1 VSASRTRAFLE
12 QHGLAAH
19 RDRGQNFLHDE
30 RVAERLVE
38 LAGVGADEAV
48 IEIGTGLGMLTRCLA
63 ARARH
68 VETIEIDAGLVRA
81 LGGASGSGP
90 GGAAGSG
97 PGGAAGSGPGLAS
110 GLPANVRL
118 RHADA
123 LAVDLSAL
131 LREIGAPARVVANLP
146 YSVATPLLRRFLD
159 LGTGVRGVAVMVQRE
174 LAARIR
180 ARPGSADYGSLAVL
194 HAWAMSQGEAI
205 DLPAS
210 CFHPAPKVTSTF
222 LCMSPRDPALAPAE
236 LRSLEGVVRAG
247 FAHRRKTLINS
258 LARAADIQASRTAA
272 ALREIGLDARVR
284 AEQLDPGQWLALARC
299 LLGNR
304 SETA

>member
-1 VSASRTRAFLE
+1 VSASRARAFLE

-38 LAGVGADEAV
+38 LAGVRADEAV
-48 IEIGTGLGMLTRCLA
+48 IEIGTGLGMLTRVLA

-81 LGGASGSGP
+81 LGGAPGSGP
-90 GGAAGSG
+90 GR
-97 PGGAAGSGPGLAS
+97 AS

-118 RHADA
+118 QHADA
-123 LAVDLSAL
+123 LSVDLSAL
-131 LREIGAPARVVANLP
+131 LSEIGAPARVVANLP

-159 LGTGVRGVAVMVQRE
+159 LGTGIRGVAVMVQRE

-194 HAWAMSQGEAI
+194 HAWAVSQGEAI

-222 LCMSPRDPALAPAE
+222 LCMSPRDLAPAPPE
-236 LRSLEGVVRAG
+236 LRSLEAVVRAG

-258 LARAADIQASRTAA
+258 LARAADIEASRTAA

-284 AEQLDPGQWLALARC
+284 AEQLDPGQWLVLARH
-299 LLGNR
+299 LVGSR

>member
-1 VSASRTRAFLE
+1 MSASRARAFLE

-30 RVAERLVE
+30 RVAERLVA
-38 LAGVGADEAV
+38 LAGVAPDEGV
-48 IEIGTGLGMLTRCLA
+48 IEIGTGLGMLTRVLA
-63 ARARH
+63 ARARR

-81 LGGASGSGP
+81 LEAT
-90 GGAAGSG
+90 
-97 PGGAAGSGPGLAS
+97 

-118 RHADA
+118 QHADA
-123 LAVDLSAL
+123 LAVDLAAL
-131 LREIGAPARVVANLP
+131 LRELGPPARLVANLP

-159 LGTGVRGVAVMVQRE
+159 LGSLRGVAVMVQRE

-194 HAWAMSQGEAI
+194 HSWVMTPGEAI

-222 LCMSPRDPALAPAE
+222 LCMAPCNSAPAPAE
-236 LRSLEGVVRAG
+236 LAALEAVVRGG
-247 FAHRRKTLINS
+247 FAHRRKTVVNS
-258 LARAADIQASRTAA
+258 LTRAADIQASRTVA
-272 ALREIGLDARVR
+272 ALREIGLAERVR
-284 AEQLDPGQWLALARC
+284 AEQLDPGQWLVLARR
-299 LLGNR
+299 LVARR

>member
-90 GGAAGSG
+90 RGASGSG
-97 PGGAAGSGPGLAS
+97 PGPAS

-222 LCMSPRDPALAPAE
+222 LCMSPCEPALAPAE
-236 LRSLEGVVRAG
+236 LRSLEAVVRAG

-258 LARAADIQASRTAA
+258 LARAADIEASRTAA

-284 AEQLDPGQWLALARC
+284 AEQLDPGQWLVLARH
-299 LLGNR
+299 LVGSR

>member
-30 RVAERLVE
+30 RVAERLVDV
-38 LAGVGADEAV
+38 AGVAADEGV
-48 IEIGTGLGMLTRCLA
+48 IEIGTGLGMLTGALA
-63 ARARH
+63 ARARR

-81 LGGASGSGP
+81 LTAT
-90 GGAAGSG
+90 
-97 PGGAAGSGPGLAS
+97 

-118 RHADA
+118 HHADA
-123 LAVDLSAL
+123 LEVDLGAL
-131 LREIGAPARVVANLP
+131 LEGLGPPARIVANLP

-159 LGTGVRGVAVMVQRE
+159 LGPGVRGMAVMVQRE

-180 ARPGSADYGSLAVL
+180 ARPGSPDYGSLAIL
-194 HAWAMSQGEAI
+194 HSWAVTLGETL

-210 CFHPAPKVTSTF
+210 CFHPAPQVTSTF
-222 LCMSPRDPALAPAE
+222 LCMTPQKGAPAAAE
-236 LRSLEGVVRAG
+236 LTALEAVLRGG
-247 FAHRRKTLINS
+247 FAHRRKTLVNS
-258 LARAADIQASRTAA
+258 LARAADIEASRTAA
-272 ALREIGLDARVR
+272 ALREIGLAERVR
-284 AEQLDPGQWLALARC
+284 AEQLDPGQWLTLARR
-299 LLGNR
+299 LVARR

>member
-1 VSASRTRAFLE
+1 VSASRARAFLE

-48 IEIGTGLGMLTRCLA
+48 LEIGTGLGMLTRALA

-81 LGGASGSGP
+81 LGGAAGSGP
-90 GGAAGSG
+90 GRAAGSG
-97 PGGAAGSGPGLAS
+97 PRGAAGGSGPGPAS

-118 RHADA
+118 QHADA
-123 LAVDLSAL
+123 LDLDLSAL

-194 HAWAMSQGEAI
+194 HAWAVSQGEAI

-222 LCMSPRDPALAPAE
+222 LCMSPLEAAPAPGE
-236 LRSLEGVVRAG
+236 LRSLETVLRAG

-284 AEQLDPGQWLALARC
+284 AEQIDPGQWLVLARR
-299 LLGNR
+299 LRR
-304 SETA
+304 SESA

>member
-1 VSASRTRAFLE
+1 MSASRARAFLE

-38 LAGVGADEAV
+38 VAGVRADEAV
-48 IEIGTGLGMLTRCLA
+48 IEIGTGLGMLTRVLA
-63 ARARH
+63 TRARH

-81 LGGASGSGP
+81 LR
-90 GGAAGSG
+90 
-97 PGGAAGSGPGLAS
+97 AS

-118 RHADA
+118 QHADA
-123 LAVDLSAL
+123 LHVDLSGL
-131 LREIGAPARVVANLP
+131 LREVGAPARIVANLP

-159 LGTGVRGVAVMVQRE
+159 LGTGLRGVAVMIQRE

-194 HAWAMSQGEAI
+194 HAWAVSQGEAI

-222 LCMSPRDPALAPAE
+222 LCMSPREAAPAPAE
-236 LRSLEGVVRAG
+236 LRSLEVFVRAG

-258 LARAADIQASRTAA
+258 LARAADIDASRTTV
-272 ALREIGLDARVR
+272 ALREIGLDTRVR
-284 AEQLDPGQWLALARC
+284 AEQLDPGQWLVLARC
-299 LLGNR
+299 LLERR
-304 SETA
+304 SEIA